1 MWRADFCLNDKRSFT
16 FWEIILMTIQPHRA
30 AVLIAGTALVA
41 AALGGCTA
49 TADMAYGEYQ
59 FGPGYG
65 AGQVYEQ
72 RVYADTAQ
80 GLGSE
85 ECRTVVRRHVNR
97 FGEVV
102 RRERQVCDVAPEE
115 ADGF

>member
-1 MWRADFCLNDKRSFT
+1 
-16 FWEIILMTIQPHRA
+16 MTVQPRRVA
-30 AVLIAGTALVA
+30 FFAGAALVA
-41 AALGGCTA
+41 GALGGCTA

-59 FGPGYG
+59 FNPGYG
-65 AGQVYEQ
+65 TEQVYER

-85 ECRTVVRRHVNR
+85 ECRTVVRRDVNR

-102 RRERQVCDVAPEE
+102 RRERQVCDTAPGY
-115 ADGF
+115 ADEF